1 MVDIQI
7 AQERVPE
14 RDFSR
19 GKRISVII
27 CIILMHT
34 FKFASKKIL

>member
-19 GKRISVII
+19 GKHILIVMCS
-27 CIILMHT
+27 ILMRNV
-34 FKFASKKIL
+34 ASKKTW